1 MAKQWYAIL
10 ILIGSIISPWAF
22 SEKAF
27 VLVFL
32 EDAPLRFIKVAVD
45 GKIIGVTNAKGLV
58 EADLETGPH
67 KLYLI
72 SDDNAVPVRFNLP
85 ENGQIEISAVY
96 NRDSEIEPVVK
107 SQIFSNVSDDAGY
120 IVGRV
125 MSPSGIAIEGATV
138 EVTDLSLSTQTDEE
152 GIYSLEVP
160 RGLHS
165 VQASQSGFQPSAST
179 AIRVFA
185 DLGANAT
192 FKLFKQ
198 PASGPPVSL
207 SAAAIEEVVT
217 LGVFNPTDGSENLER
232 YASSIVSAVD
242 ADEIARFGD
251 SDIGAVLGRIVG
263 LTVIDDKYAN
273 VRGLDGRYISTEFN
287 GILMPSTDPLRRDIQ
302 LDLFPSNIVETIE
315 VQKSF
320 TADQLASTTGGSISV
335 ITKSMPDERSGSF
348 AVSIGAN
355 SDFTGD
361 TVQGYRDSATEEWGF
376 DGGLRDVHSGVLEAT
391 NGARSLTICD
401 PDLLGDLCTRQ
412 EVALAYALT
421 FKPDYDSRPITADPD
436 VGFDGSFGDRYELD
450 QGDLGYYIAG
460 SYGRSTGYRGD
471 ATLSN
476 PNGLDGGYT
485 RTKDNVAVS
494 GYGYVGYEHDSG
506 EVSAKTTLLRST
518 DDVTRQT
525 SATDVEENVLDATIL
540 EYVERQMFSQ
550 SFNAVQDIQ
559 TMGLD
564 SQIEWRAGYSETDRL
579 EPDRRQYYGLD
590 GFLATSSVERRW
602 SDLNE
607 VSKDLGVDYSISF
620 DWGQANYSTVEF
632 GALISDK
639 ERTVDLYRFGVRLGD
654 KSISLDMANGV
665 DELLS
670 IENFAGDRFRLRAA
684 TANTDSYESQ
694 EEINAYFVKLTNEL
708 GENWT
713 AEIGARVEDFSQLI
727 VYPNSEGSENILEAD
742 GVYPALNVSW
752 RVIENIQLR
761 LGYSQ
766 TVSYPG
772 LIERSASQS
781 YDPTTDDP
789 IFGSPNLSVSDV
801 DNLDLRLEY
810 YFGAE
815 NRLSIALF
823 NKEIDNPIE
832 RAIPDAS
839 GSAASG
845 ITFRNQDS
853 AELNGIEIDFKTLLV
868 DTDERSVFLNGNI
881 SFIDSEVAL
890 GAKSLQ
896 LEGTGS
902 DGRKLQGQSEYLA
915 NLQLGYDH
923 FPSSQKATLLVNYFD
938 DRIYRVARGAALGPI
953 IEKGRA
959 IVDFNYEK
967 TFSDNWTV
975 KLKVKNLT
983 NEAVAYSQNVN
994 EVEIYE
1000 TGTSVNLS
1008 ISYSL

>member
-1 MAKQWYAIL
+1 
-10 ILIGSIISPWAF
+10 
-22 SEKAF
+22 
-27 VLVFL
+27 
-32 EDAPLRFIKVAVD
+32 
-45 GKIIGVTNAKGLV
+45 
-58 EADLETGPH
+58 
-67 KLYLI
+67 
-72 SDDNAVPVRFNLP
+72 
-85 ENGQIEISAVY
+85 
-96 NRDSEIEPVVK
+96 
-107 SQIFSNVSDDAGY
+107 
-120 IVGRV
+120 
-125 MSPSGIAIEGATV
+125 
-138 EVTDLSLSTQTDEE
+138 
-152 GIYSLEVP
+152 
-160 RGLHS
+160 
-165 VQASQSGFQPSAST
+165 
-179 AIRVFA
+179 
-185 DLGANAT
+185 
-192 FKLFKQ
+192 
-198 PASGPPVSL
+198 
-207 SAAAIEEVVT
+207 
-217 LGVFNPTDGSENLER
+217 
-232 YASSIVSAVD
+232 
-242 ADEIARFGD
+242 
-251 SDIGAVLGRIVG
+251 
-263 LTVIDDKYAN
+263 
-273 VRGLDGRYISTEFN
+273 
-287 GILMPSTDPLRRDIQ
+287 
-302 LDLFPSNIVETIE
+302 
-315 VQKSF
+315 
-320 TADQLASTTGGSISV
+320 
-335 ITKSMPDERSGSF
+335 
-348 AVSIGAN
+348 
-355 SDFTGD
+355 
-361 TVQGYRDSATEEWGF
+361 
-376 DGGLRDVHSGVLEAT
+376 
-391 NGARSLTICD
+391 
-401 PDLLGDLCTRQ
+401 
-412 EVALAYALT
+412 
-421 FKPDYDSRPITADPD
+421 
-436 VGFDGSFGDRYELD
+436 
-450 QGDLGYYIAG
+450 
-460 SYGRSTGYRGD
+460 
-471 ATLSN
+471 
-476 PNGLDGGYT
+476 
-485 RTKDNVAVS
+485 
-494 GYGYVGYEHDSG
+494 
-506 EVSAKTTLLRST
+506 
-518 DDVTRQT
+518 
-525 SATDVEENVLDATIL
+525 
-540 EYVERQMFSQ
+540 
-550 SFNAVQDIQ
+550 
-559 TMGLD
+559 MGLD

-607 VSKDLGVDYSISF
+607 VSKDLGLDYSISF
-620 DWGQANYSTVEF
+620 DWGEANYSTLEF

-694 EEINAYFVKLTNEL
+694 EEINAYFVNLTNEF

-752 RVIENIQLR
+752 RVIEDIQLR

-781 YDPTTDDP
+781 YDPNTDDP
-789 IFGSPNLSVSDV
+789 IFGSPNLTVSDV

-815 NRLSIALF
+815 NRVSIAVF

-839 GSAASG
+839 GSAAAG

-868 DTDERSVFLNGNI
+868 DTDEQSLFLNGNI
-881 SFIDSEVAL
+881 SFIDSKVAL

-953 IEKGRA
+953 IEEGRA

-983 NEAVAYSQNVN
+983 NEAVAYSQNVS

-1008 ISYSL
+1008 LSYSL